1 MEWLCADAKCRRVAP
16 DDAAAFL
23 LERTEGKRRAAEDDI
38 ATALLIGEDLGHLAL
53 ALEQA
58 GAYISKRQLSF
69 AGYRSEWQ
77 QRRAQVLAWNEPR
90 LTHYPASLSITW
102 LTSFEQLSEE
112 ARTLLRRLAWLSPA
126 PIPESLLDVPI
137 AGEAANPGGVF
148 DALVELEGL
157 SLLNRSG
164 EAPQFIV
171 HRLVQQVRRL
181 RQDSAQEPHEL
192 EAALAWINAA
202 FVDNSQDVR
211 SWPALEPLEP
221 YAKAVAN
228 FAAGAGV
235 AGATA
240 RLLSSALQIDE
251 AS

>member
-1 MEWLCADAKCRRVAP
+1 
-16 DDAAAFL
+16 
-23 LERTEGKRRAAEDDI
+23 
-38 ATALLIGEDLGHLAL
+38 
-53 ALEQA
+53 
-58 GAYISKRQLSF
+58 
-69 AGYRSEWQ
+69 
-77 QRRAQVLAWNEPR
+77 
-90 LTHYPASLSITW
+90 
-102 LTSFEQLSEE
+102 
-112 ARTLLRRLAWLSPA
+112 
-126 PIPESLLDVPI
+126 
-137 AGEAANPGGVF
+137 
-148 DALVELEGL
+148 
-157 SLLNRSG
+157 
-164 EAPQFIV
+164 
-171 HRLVQQVRRL
+171 VQEVTRL